1 MFINKTVFDKVL
13 SSWIFCL
20 MLSSLF
26 FATAVSPGF
35 ALANSGGG
43 EKKEEGGEKKEEGKE
58 GGEKKEGEKKEGEGR
73 PAWMEIEAK
82 IQELAAKVK
91 SKNENI
97 EKMIEEKNHFPEHSS
112 ELKNLIK
119 EIVKEHVEMEKL
131 SQEYDKQVSILK
143 YRFPERNA
151 KKDRK
156 YEKLQI
162 KSVEE
167 IEKAVGIDAKLMK
180 AMRRARSQY
189 RKDKNES
196 PEKASETPLSP
207 ALDGSK
213 EKSIEEQGPVL
224 LHK

>member
-1 MFINKTVFDKVL
+1 MCLLL
-13 SSWIFCL
+13 SL
-20 MLSSLF
+20 LF
-26 FATAVSPGF
+26 LLTTEYPASVWASEH
-35 ALANSGGG
+35 GGG
-43 EKKEEGGEKKEEGKE
+43 EKKEEKKEEGGEKKEEGKE
-58 GGEKKEGEKKEGEGR
+58 GEKKEGEKKEGEGR

-112 ELKNLIK
+112 ELKSLIK
-119 EIVKEHVEMEKL
+119 EIVKEHADMEKL
-131 SQEYDKQVSILK
+131 SQEYDKQVSVLK

-167 IEKAVGIDAKLMK
+167 IEKAVGVDAKLMK

-207 ALDGSK
+207 ALDGNK

>member
-1 MFINKTVFDKVL
+1 MFIKKTVFDKDL
-13 SSWIFCL
+13 SSWFLCLLLSFIFL
-20 MLSSLF
+20 LT
-26 FATAVSPGF
+26 TAYPSF
-35 ALANSGGG
+35 TLANSGG
-43 EKKEEGGEKKEEGKE
+43 EKKEEKKEE

-97 EKMIEEKNHFPEHSS
+97 EKMIEEKNHFSEHSS
-112 ELKNLIK
+112 ELKSLIK
-119 EIVKEHVEMEKL
+119 EIVKEHADMEKL

-167 IEKAVGIDAKLMK
+167 IEKAVGVDAKLMK

-189 RKDKNES
+189 RKNKNES

-207 ALDGSK
+207 ALDGNK